1 MRKTL
6 AEAGTRARSVARAL
20 IASHGR
26 SAQAIA
32 LATAA
37 VLLENGQGDFAVL
50 WQQVA
55 RVVSTL
61 LAGDTGA

>member
-1 MRKTL
+1 MTFAK
-6 AEAGTRARSVARAL
+6 ASARVGCLARAL

-37 VLLENGQGDFAVL
+37 VLLENGQGDFAVV

-55 RVVSTL
+55 RVVGNL
-61 LAGDTGA
+61 LAGDSGGI

>member
-6 AEAGTRARSVARAL
+6 AEAGTRAKCVARAL
-20 IASHGR
+20 VASHGR

-55 RVVSTL
+55 RVVGAL
-61 LAGDTGA
+61 LSGDTGV

>member
-1 MRKTL
+1 MML
-6 AEAGTRARSVARAL
+6 AEAGARARCVARAL
-20 IASHGR
+20 ISSHGR

-55 RVVSTL
+55 RVVGTL
-61 LAGDTGA
+61 LSGDTGV

>member
-1 MRKTL
+1 MTL
-6 AEAGTRARSVARAL
+6 ARASARAKDVARAL
-20 IASHGR
+20 IAAHGR
-26 SAQAIA
+26 GAQAIA

-37 VLLENGQGDFAVL
+37 VLLENGQGDFAIL

-61 LAGDTGA
+61 LAGDTGV

>member
-1 MRKTL
+1 MIL
-6 AEAGTRARSVARAL
+6 AEAGTRAKRVARAL

-37 VLLENGQGDFAVL
+37 VLLENGQGDFAML

-55 RVVSTL
+55 RAVSTL
-61 LAGDTGA
+61 LAGDSAI

>member
-6 AEAGTRARSVARAL
+6 ADAGARARCVARAL

-26 SAQAIA
+26 SAYAIA

-50 WQQVA
+50 WQQIA

-61 LAGDTGA
+61 LAGDTGV

>member
-1 MRKTL
+1 MTF
-6 AEAGTRARSVARAL
+6 AQASTRARCVARAL
-20 IASHGR
+20 IAAHGR

-61 LAGDTGA
+61 LAGDTGV